1 MNEAEKTDLFL
12 EKLKEDSL
20 AYKQL
25 ETGKYSLEEKKN
37 TIRSLMNIRMQEQ
50 LSDELLELQDE
61 YL

>member
-37 TIRSLMNIRMQEQ
+37 TIRSLMYIRMQEQ

>member
-1 MNEAEKTDLFL
+1 MNEAEKTDLFR